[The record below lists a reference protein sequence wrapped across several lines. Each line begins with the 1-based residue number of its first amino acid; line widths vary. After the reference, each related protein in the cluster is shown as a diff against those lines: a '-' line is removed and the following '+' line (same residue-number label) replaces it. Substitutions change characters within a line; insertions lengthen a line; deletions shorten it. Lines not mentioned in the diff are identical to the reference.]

1 MEWYFSIGLVLWI
14 LAQITM
20 ADETTGIKNNI
31 LCLLLF
37 IVLWPK
43 IVATLAYKLIEEKW
57 LMSKSSEGAKTM
69 EPYIIRRL
77 IAVALAAFWIGGA
90 ILVCWAVNLTN

>member
-14 LAQITM
+14 LAQITR

-37 IVLWPK
+37 IVAWPK
-43 IVATLAYKLIEEKW
+43 IIVTIACKFIEENG
-57 LMSKSSEGAKTM
+57 LMSKSSAAVKSM
-69 EPYIIRRL
+69 KPYIIRRL
-77 IAVALAAFWIGGA
+77 IAASLLAFWIAVALAAWFI
-90 ILVCWAVNLTN
+90 VR

>member
-14 LAQITM
+14 LAQITR

-43 IVATLAYKLIEEKW
+43 IIMTIACKFIEENG
-57 LMSKSSEGAKTM
+57 LMSKSSAAVKSM
-69 EPYIIRRL
+69 KPYIIRRIIAVACIAFW
-77 IAVALAAFWIGGA
+77 IAVALAVYF
-90 ILVCWAVNLTN
+90 ILR

>member
-1 MEWYFSIGLVLWI
+1 MEWYFSIGLFLWI
-14 LAQITM
+14 LAQITR

-43 IVATLAYKLIEEKW
+43 IIMTIAYKFIEEKW
-57 LMSKSSEGAKTM
+57 LVSKSSEGAKTM
-69 EPYIIRRL
+69 KPYIISRL
-77 IAVALAAFWIGGA
+77 IAVSLMAFWITVALAAYFI
-90 ILVCWAVNLTN
+90 VR

>member
-14 LAQITM
+14 LAQITR

-43 IVATLAYKLIEEKW
+43 IIMTIACKFIEENG
-57 LMSKSSEGAKTM
+57 LMSKSSAAVKSM
-69 EPYIIRRL
+69 KPYIIRRL
-77 IAVALAAFWIGGA
+77 IAVACVAFWIA
-90 ILVCWAVNLTN
+90 AALAVYFIVR

>member
-14 LAQITM
+14 LAQITR

-37 IVLWPK
+37 IVFWPS
-43 IVATLAYKLIEEKW
+43 IIATIAYKLIV
-57 LMSKSSEGAKTM
+57 
-69 EPYIIRRL
+69 R
-77 IAVALAAFWIGGA
+77 GGTDA
-90 ILVCWAVNLTN
+90 

>member
-1 MEWYFSIGLVLWI
+1 MEWYFSIGLVLWV
-14 LAQITM
+14 LAQITR

-43 IVATLAYKLIEEKW
+43 IIMTIACKFIEENG
-57 LMSKSSEGAKTM
+57 LMSKSSAAVKSM
-69 EPYIIRRL
+69 KPYIILRL
-77 IAVALAAFWIGGA
+77 IAAALAVFWIAVALAAYF
-90 ILVCWAVNLTN
+90 ILR

>member
-14 LAQITM
+14 LAQITRV
-20 ADETTGIKNNI
+20 DETTGIKNNI

-43 IVATLAYKLIEEKW
+43 IIATLAYKFIEEKW
-57 LMSKSSEGAKTM
+57 LVSKSSVEVKTM
-69 EPYIIRRL
+69 KPYIIRRL
-77 IAVALAAFWIGGA
+77 IAASLLAFCIVVALAIWFI
-90 ILVCWAVNLTN
+90 VR

>member
-14 LAQITM
+14 LAQITRV
-20 ADETTGIKNNI
+20 DETTGIKNNI

-43 IVATLAYKLIEEKW
+43 IIMTIAYKFIEEKW
-57 LMSKSSEGAKTM
+57 LVSKSSAEVKTM
-69 EPYIIRRL
+69 KTYIIRRL
-77 IAVALAAFWIGGA
+77 IAASLLAFWIAAALA
-90 ILVCWAVNLTN
+90 IYFIVR

>member
-14 LAQITM
+14 LAQITR

-43 IVATLAYKLIEEKW
+43 IIMTIACKFIEENG
-57 LMSKSSEGAKTM
+57 LMSKSSVAVKSM
-69 EPYIIRRL
+69 KPYIIRRIIAVACIAFW
-77 IAVALAAFWIGGA
+77 IAVALAVYF
-90 ILVCWAVNLTN
+90 ILR